1 MPNVWAQPLRRRLL
15 TVTLLLFAPMLAA
28 AAALDT

>member
-28 AAALDT
+28 AATLDT